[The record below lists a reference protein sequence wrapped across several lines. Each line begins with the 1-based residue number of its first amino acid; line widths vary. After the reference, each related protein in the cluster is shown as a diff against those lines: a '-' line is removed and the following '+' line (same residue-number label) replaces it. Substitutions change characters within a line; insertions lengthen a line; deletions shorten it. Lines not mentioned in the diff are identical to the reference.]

1 MASGESGRRFLLQ
14 HSQLGRNSSMGIS
27 PTEIRNPTRGA
38 VSDVLVNPSKDGGV
52 SPRFLRH
59 SGLADTAHRTV

>member
-1 MASGESGRRFLLQ
+1 
-14 HSQLGRNSSMGIS
+14 
-27 PTEIRNPTRGA
+27 